1 MSCRITDC
9 PEGCASTTYVRKLTI
24 ANLGKFL
31 PEPASYEKKVQRASL
46 GGQFRQKLPERC
58 YGGFL
63 PFYSVYTHHVRD
75 PDDSSHVDLDSC
87 FLKCVDKLKGCQD
100 IYLQKHYCTHPSNM
114 THPYIMTLAC
124 AVMVLSNYLVFA

>member
-1 MSCRITDC
+1 MKSD
-9 PEGCASTTYVRKLTI
+9 SYVR
-24 ANLGKFL
+24 
-31 PEPASYEKKVQRASL
+31 
-46 GGQFRQKLPERC
+46 GQFRQKLPERC

-114 THPYIMTLAC
+114 THPYKRTLAC